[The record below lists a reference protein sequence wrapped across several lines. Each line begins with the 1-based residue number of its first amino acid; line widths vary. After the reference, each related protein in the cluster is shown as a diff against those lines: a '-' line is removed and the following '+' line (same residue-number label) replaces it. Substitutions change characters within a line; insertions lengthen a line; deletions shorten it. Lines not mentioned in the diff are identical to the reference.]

1 MKNKGKAN
9 SLLIS
14 LDIIGF
20 VLIFIGA
27 ALIRYTANDIYS
39 ILGGFVMAGGVTV
52 LSLSRLIPK

>member
-20 VLIFIGA
+20 VIIFIGA
-27 ALIRYTANDIYS
+27 ALIRYSSNEVYS
-39 ILGGFVMAGGVTV
+39 ILGGFVMAGGVAV